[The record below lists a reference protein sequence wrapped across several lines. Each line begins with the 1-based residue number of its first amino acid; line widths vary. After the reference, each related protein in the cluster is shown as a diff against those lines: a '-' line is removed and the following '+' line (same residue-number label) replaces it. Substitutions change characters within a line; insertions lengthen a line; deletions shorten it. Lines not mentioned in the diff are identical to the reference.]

1 MKLFYKAGTCSLAPH
16 IVMTELNMVFE
27 TESVD
32 LATKQSAS
40 GDYRKIN
47 PKGSVPALRM
57 DNGEILTEGAIISQY
72 LADQKMDSGLLPK
85 FGTME
90 RYRTLEMMNF
100 IATEVHKSFSPL
112 FGADRIV
119 KNVEGKTEMKMY
131 YVETLKTKIGLV
143 SEKLGTNDY
152 LMGKQFTIA
161 DAYLFTVLGWSKYF
175 DLDLSAWPNV
185 ASYMSRVSERPAV
198 MKAMKAEGLIK

>member
-16 IVMTELNMVFE
+16 IVLSELNMVFE
-27 TESVD
+27 TEAVD
-32 LATKQSAS
+32 LATKQCAS

-72 LADQKMDSGLLPK
+72 LADQKMDSGLIPK
-85 FGTME
+85 FGTLD
-90 RYRTLEMMNF
+90 RYRCLELMNF
-100 IATEVHKSFSPL
+100 IATDIHKSFSPL

-131 YVETLKTKIGLV
+131 YVEALKTKIGLV
-143 SEKLGTNDY
+143 SEKLGSNDF
-152 LMGKQFTIA
+152 LMGNQFTIA
-161 DAYLFTVLGWSKYF
+161 DAYLFTVLSWSKLVG
-175 DLDLSAWPNV
+175 LDLSAWSNV
-185 ASYMSRVSERPAV
+185 MTYMNRVSERPAV
-198 MKAMKAEGLIK
+198 MKAMKAEGLI